1 MSRECKSNC
10 GVVEHLIS
18 AQFII
23 RPQPMSLKNIDF
35 FSKKNKAFRFENSH
49 KPCGIASIPAISGN
63 PSFQQGL
70 DLEFLSRL
78 SLVACPFLGRKHML
92 ENRPSPGFIFRGWS
106 LPRLDL
112 FDDDNPR
119 PKKWSNR
126 LPGIGD
132 KGLLPNCSST
142 IHENLN

>member
-1 MSRECKSNC
+1 
-10 GVVEHLIS
+10 
-18 AQFII
+18 
-23 RPQPMSLKNIDF
+23 MSLKNIDF
-35 FSKKNKAFRFENSH
+35 FLKNKTFRFESGH
-49 KPCGIASIPAISGN
+49 KPCGIANIPAISGN
-63 PSFQQGL
+63 PSFQQSL
-70 DLEFLSRL
+70 DLESLSRL

-112 FDDDNPR
+112 LGDDNPQ
-119 PKKWSNR
+119 PKKCSNR